1 LKEEFSRFLTKVEL
15 SGFQVL
21 VVHGIVITKKIATL
35 PESNSI
41 DVLLIS
47 TKPFVDD

>member
-1 LKEEFSRFLTKVEL
+1 VEL
-15 SGFQVL
+15 NGFKVF
-21 VVHGIVITKKIATL
+21 VVHGILIAKKIATL